1 MENRK
6 QRKGNVNRAIALS
19 TLDAEAPSEFAMGL
33 AEQYIENE
41 IDQEE
46 MTRQL
51 IEHYK
56 ED

>member
-6 QRKGNVNRAIALS
+6 QRIENVNRAIALS

-33 AEQYIENE
+33 AEQYIEND

-51 IEHYK
+51 IERYK
-56 ED
+56 EN

>member
-1 MENRK
+1 MDTRNERIEK
-6 QRKGNVNRAIALS
+6 VNRAVALS
-19 TLDAEAPSEFAMGL
+19 TLDADEPSEFAIGL

-46 MTRQL
+46 MTRLL

-56 ED
+56 EN